1 MRDLIEKAVAFHG
14 HHCPGL
20 EIGYRAAVIAMREL
34 RIDRAEDEE
43 IVAICETDACGMD
56 AVQALTGCTLG
67 KGNLIFR
74 DWGKQVFTFG
84 RRQDGEAIRV
94 ALRYDAWP
102 NRPELS
108 PEERRAAALD
118 RLHSASDE
126 ELFDVRSIAISL
138 PEKARIFKSVRCAD
152 CGEGVMEP
160 RAHLRDGQPVCPECY
175 GQPYTRGW

>member
-34 RIDRAEDEE
+34 RFDCAEDEE

-67 KGNLIFR
+67 QGNLIFR

-84 RRQDGEAIRV
+84 RRQDSKAIRV

-102 NRPELS
+102 HRPDLS
-108 PEERRAAALD
+108 TEERRAVALD
-118 RLHSASDE
+118 RLHSSSDE
-126 ELFDVRSIAISL
+126 ELIDIRPIAISL
-138 PEKARIFKSVRCAD
+138 PEKARIFKTARCAD

-160 RAHLRDGQPVCPECY
+160 RARLRDGQPVCPECY
-175 GQPYTRGW
+175 GRPYTRGW